1 MTTLVYING
10 QFIDGA
16 EAKVSALD
24 LSVLRGF
31 GVMDYLRTYGG
42 APFRMRAHLERF
54 VASAALLG
62 LEVPVGMDVMEE
74 VVQELISRGG
84 FEETSVKVVLTG
96 GVSTDQLMPEG
107 EPTFFAVAYP
117 FVPFQRR
124 YFDEGISVTTELYQR
139 PFPKAKSIH
148 YLPAI
153 IALKKAQE
161 VGAVDVLFHDEKGWI
176 RETGTAN
183 FFAIKEGKIITPKE
197 GVLEGITRKVVME
210 LCDVEEREI
219 HMDEVGE
226 FEGAFLASS
235 NKEVMPVISI
245 DNFVIN
251 NRVIPLTIRNL
262 MQSFANHTKLSKKN
276 LLHNI

>member
-10 QFIDGA
+10 QFIDGS

-42 APFRMRAHLERF
+42 TPFRLRAHLERF

-74 VVQELISRGG
+74 VIQELISRGG
-84 FEETSVKVVLTG
+84 FQETSVKVVLTG

-107 EPTFFAVAYP
+107 EPTFFVVAYP
-117 FVPFQRR
+117 FAPFPRR
-124 YFDEGISVTTELYQR
+124 HFEEGIFLTTEVYQR

-153 IALKKAQE
+153 IALRKAE
-161 VGAVDVLFHDEKGWI
+161 KRGAVDVLFHDEKGWI

-183 FFAIKEGKIITPKE
+183 FFAIKKGKIITPKE
-197 GVLEGITRKVVME
+197 GILEGITREVVME

-219 HMDEVGE
+219 HRDEIGE

-245 DNFVIN
+245 DNCVIN

-262 MQSFANHTKLSKKN
+262 MQSFANHTKLSEKN

>member
-1 MTTLVYING
+1 MTTLAYING

-42 APFRMRAHLERF
+42 APFRLRAHLERF
-54 VASAALLG
+54 VSSATMFG
-62 LEVPVGMDVMEE
+62 LEVVMEMDVMEE
-74 VVQELISRGG
+74 IVLELISRGEY
-84 FEETSVKVVLTG
+84 EETSVKVVLTG
-96 GVSTDQLMPEG
+96 GVSSDQLMPEG
-107 EPTFFAVAYP
+107 EPTFFALAYP
-117 FVPFQRR
+117 FAPFPER
-124 YFDEGISVTTELYQR
+124 YFEEGILITTETYQR

-153 IALKKAQE
+153 VALKKAE
-161 VGAVDVLFHDEKGWI
+161 KVGAVDVLFCDEKGWI

-183 FFAIKEGKIITPKE
+183 FFAIKAGKIITPKE
-197 GVLEGITRKVVME
+197 GILEGITRKVVME
-210 LCDVEEREI
+210 LCEVEEREI
-219 HMDEVGE
+219 NVDEVGE
-226 FEGAFLASS
+226 FEGAFLTSS

-262 MQSFANHTKLSKKN
+262 MQSFANHTKLFGKN

>member
-1 MTTLVYING
+1 MRTLVYING
-10 QFIDGA
+10 KFIDGT

-31 GVMDYLRTYGG
+31 GVMDYFRTYGG
-42 APFRMRAHLERF
+42 TPFCLRAHLERF
-54 VASAALLG
+54 VASAAMLD
-62 LEVPVGMDVMEE
+62 LEVPLGMDVMEKG
-74 VVQELISRGG
+74 VQELILRGG
-84 FEETSVKVVLTG
+84 FKETSVKVVLTG
-96 GVSTDQLMPEG
+96 GVSSDQLMPEG

-117 FVPFQRR
+117 LVPFPKR
-124 YFDEGISVTTELYQR
+124 YFDEGVFITTEVYQR

-153 IALKKAQE
+153 VALKKAE
-161 VGAVDVLFHDEKGWI
+161 KRGAVDVLFHDEKGWI

-183 FFAIKEGKIITPKE
+183 FFAIKKGKIITPKE
-197 GVLEGITRKVVME
+197 GILEGITRKIVME

-245 DNFVIN
+245 DSFVIN
-251 NRVIPLTIRNL
+251 NYVIPLTIRNL
-262 MQSFANHTKLSKKN
+262 MQSFSNYTKLSKKN
-276 LLHNI
+276 LLRNI

>member
-1 MTTLVYING
+1 MTTLAYING
-10 QFIDGA
+10 QFIDGT

-31 GVMDYLRTYGG
+31 GVMDYLRTYEGR
-42 APFRMRAHLERF
+42 PFRLGAHLERF
-54 VASAALLG
+54 VSSAEMLG
-62 LEVPVGMDVMEE
+62 LEVPMGMDAMEK
-74 VVQELISRGG
+74 VVLELIARGG
-84 FEETSVKVVLTG
+84 FHETSVKVVLTG

-117 FVPFQRR
+117 FVPFPKRC
-124 YFDEGISVTTELYQR
+124 FEEGISITTESYQR

-153 IALKKAQE
+153 VALKKAE
-161 VGAVDVLFHDEKGWI
+161 KMGAVDVLFYDEKGWI

-183 FFAIKEGKIITPKE
+183 FFAVKEGKIITPKE
-197 GVLEGITRKVVME
+197 GILEGITREVVME
-210 LCDVEEREI
+210 LCEVEEREI
-219 HMDEVGE
+219 HIDEIE
-226 FEGAFLASS
+226 TFEGAFLASS

-251 NRVIPLTIRNL
+251 HRAIPLIIRNL
-262 MQSFANHTKLSKKN
+262 MQSFSNHTKLSEKN

>member
-1 MTTLVYING
+1 MYING

-42 APFRMRAHLERF
+42 TPFRLRAHLERF
-54 VASAALLG
+54 VASAAMLG
-62 LEVPVGMDVMEE
+62 LEVPVGMDAMEE

-117 FVPFQRR
+117 FVPFPRR
-124 YFDEGISVTTELYQR
+124 HFEAGISVTTEVYQR

-153 IALKKAQE
+153 IALRKAE
-161 VGAVDVLFHDEKGWI
+161 KRGAVDVLFHDEKGWI

-183 FFAIKEGKIITPKE
+183 FFAIKKGKIITPKE
-197 GVLEGITRKVVME
+197 GILEGITREVVME

-219 HMDEVGE
+219 HIDEIGE

-245 DNFVIN
+245 DNCVIN

-262 MQSFANHTKLSKKN
+262 MQSFANHTKLSEKN